1 MTSWTLEEWIYLLL
15 AIIGVAIALWWNFR
29 DAIQLKRKGQETEG
43 RIINWMMSVQK
54 GKKIFHPLIEFQTVS
69 GVKITFKAD
78 ENCENEP
85 KYPVG
90 TIVTITYAVN
100 NPDNRKIK
108 YP

>member
-15 AIIGVAIALWWNFR
+15 AIVGVVIALWWNFK
-29 DAIQLKRKGQETEG
+29 DSIELSRKGQTTEG
-43 RIINWMMSVQK
+43 RIINWMMTTKK
-54 GKKIFHPLIEFQTVS
+54 GKRILHPLIEFHTTS

-90 TIVTITYAVN
+90 TIVTIRYAEN
-100 NPDNRKIK
+100 NPENRKIK